1 MIDDYEEQKQF
12 VNVRTDPRF
21 IILIFLLVYLV
32 RIFFLILLILL
43 GIGNVYFEKMVMII
57 WFWII
62 KSQNRVYL
70 YVCFEHRVKSYW

>member
-57 WFWII
+57 
-62 KSQNRVYL
+62 
-70 YVCFEHRVKSYW
+70 